1 MPGVSKTAQAVVATR
16 CLEDSSP
23 VTHGDNPFVG
33 MQDTEGATSGQR
45 LESQLSR
52 YLSHTAAVHPHAVGE
67 GEDAYG
73 SRICCDPRG
82 AGSFDASAPAEAF
95 PAITGENSR
104 VGIRVKCDNLKSQ
117 PFRLARYPFMSK
129 ESCERPLA

>member
-1 MPGVSKTAQAVVATR
+1 MLGVEAMAERMSHDVVGHHPLMPGMSKTAQAIVATR

-67 GEDAYG
+67 DGDA
-73 SRICCDPRG
+73 
-82 AGSFDASAPAEAF
+82 
-95 PAITGENSR
+95 
-104 VGIRVKCDNLKSQ
+104 
-117 PFRLARYPFMSK
+117 
-129 ESCERPLA
+129 